1 VHLAELRLRDFRNF
15 TDQRITLPPGGVAIV
30 GDNGQGKTN
39 LLEAIYYLEVFRSF
53 RGAPD
58 DQLVRFGTDVFRL
71 DARLEGEAGQV
82 EIGVGYER
90 RGRKKVTLDG
100 LEADRL
106 SDQVGRVGAVIFSP
120 ADLEIVSGPPGAR
133 RRFLDIVL
141 SLSVPGYLAAL
152 QRYRQTLS
160 QRNALL
166 RRGASSAAVSAWDA
180 GLVREGARL
189 LVARLQWVAER
200 APGFAEHYARV
211 AGGET
216 GSLRY
221 RSAIPLEEGTSE
233 ASAAEAF
240 AATLAERRDAEAR
253 RQTTVVGPH
262 RDDLALTFDD
272 RELRAYGSGG
282 QRRTAAIALRMV
294 EAETVRERRGMEPIF
309 LLDDVFAELD
319 ASRAERI
326 LAWVDAESRGQVI
339 VTAPK
344 PADVGLRGDSLPRL
358 TISGGVVSAL

>member
-15 TDQRITLPPGGVAIV
+15 TEQRISLPPGGVAII
-30 GDNGQGKTN
+30 GDNGQGKSN

-71 DARLEGEAGQV
+71 DAWLEGEAGQV
-82 EIGVGYER
+82 GIGVGYDR

-106 SDQVGRVGAVIFSP
+106 SDQVGRTGAVIFSP

-141 SLSVPGYLAAL
+141 SLSAPGYLGAL

-166 RRGASSAAVSAWDA
+166 RRGASAIAVSAWDA

-189 LVARLQWVAER
+189 LMARQEWVRER
-200 APGFAEHYARV
+200 ASGFADNYAQV
-211 AGGET
+211 AGGES
-216 GSLRY
+216 GEMRY
-221 RSAIPLEEGTSE
+221 RSAIPLEEGVEE
-233 ASAAEAF
+233 ASVCAAFTEA
-240 AATLAERRDAEAR
+240 LAERREAEAR

-262 RDDLALTFDD
+262 RDDLALSFEG

-319 ASRAERI
+319 PRRAERI
-326 LAWVDAESRGQVI
+326 LAWVDTESRGQVI

-344 PADVGLRGDSLPRL
+344 PTDVGLRGDSLPRFRI
-358 TISGGVVSAL
+358 TAGVVSPL